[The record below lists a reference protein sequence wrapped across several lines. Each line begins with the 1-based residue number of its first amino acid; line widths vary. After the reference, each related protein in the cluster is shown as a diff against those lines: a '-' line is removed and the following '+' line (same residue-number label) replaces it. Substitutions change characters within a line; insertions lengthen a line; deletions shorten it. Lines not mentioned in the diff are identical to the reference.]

1 MCPAQAE
8 MQNKARELV
17 ASLRSLPPVSDTA
30 LRLTSLLS
38 EPAVANDDVVQVL
51 RHDNVLTAKLLRAC
65 NSAYFGLEEPVYSVD
80 QAVLLLGHQQTLHI
94 VLTIAFGGAMVA
106 PLPGYVEEATVL
118 RRHSVLAAAAAEA
131 LTSEDLAVTV
141 PPSVAFTAGLLHDIG
156 RLVLCQALPPATLAA
171 VRTCVEGGCN
181 RLEAERDT
189 LGTDHAAVGAA
200 LLELWRVPAEITEG
214 VANHHQP
221 ACDPK
226 PKLSALV
233 HLANALAH
241 AVADPE
247 QWAAPDARV
256 SDAALD
262 GLGVSRP
269 RLEELIAGVRE
280 RATQA
285 EEFLKLA

>member
-1 MCPAQAE
+1 

-17 ASLRSLPPVSDTA
+17 ASLKSLPPVSDTA

-65 NSAYFGLEEPVYSVD
+65 NSAYFGLEEPVYSVE

-94 VLTIAFGGAMVA
+94 VLTIAFGGAMVS

-118 RRHSVLAAAAAEA
+118 RRHSVVAATAAETLA
-131 LTSEDLAVTV
+131 SEDLAVSV
-141 PPSVAFTAGLLHDIG
+141 QPSVGFTAGLLHDIG
-156 RLVLCQALPPATLAA
+156 RLVMCQAVPSARLAA
-171 VRTCVEGGCN
+171 VRARVEGGCN
-181 RLEAERDT
+181 RLEAERDA

-200 LLELWRVPAEITEG
+200 LLELWRVPAEIAEG

-221 ACDPK
+221 ACEPR

-241 AVADPE
+241 AVAAPE
-247 QWAAPDARV
+247 QWEAPDAQV
-256 SDAALD
+256 SGAVLE
-262 GLGVSRP
+262 GLGLSLP
-269 RLEELIAGVRE
+269 RLQELAPGVAE
-280 RATQA
+280 RAAQA